1 MVPFLSLQ
9 TTCFIYQLKQ
19 WIGQGID
26 GTYIKIVHPQ
36 TNGDDDDY
44 SMDDAETS
52 LADRQTWDL
61 LRHTVDSTL
70 DPSLRHMVEKLL
82 PLSTY
87 YISVE
92 NFVEQYSR
100 YEFGSINHALTAAI
114 STILKEYETFIAQLE
129 HQFRSSAGFTLQQFW
144 FYAQDTLQQMK
155 ILHELANTVRQL
167 RVANEIG
174 DDDSVD
180 IDAVLEGLKASEE
193 GRQMR
198 ISDKEKGGAI
208 LNVLTERLVGLG
220 G

>member
-1 MVPFLSLQ
+1 
-9 TTCFIYQLKQ
+9 
-19 WIGQGID
+19 
-26 GTYIKIVHPQ
+26 
-36 TNGDDDDY
+36 
-44 SMDDAETS
+44 MDDAETS
-52 LADRQTWDL
+52 LAVRQTWDL

-167 RVANEIG
+167 RVANEIR